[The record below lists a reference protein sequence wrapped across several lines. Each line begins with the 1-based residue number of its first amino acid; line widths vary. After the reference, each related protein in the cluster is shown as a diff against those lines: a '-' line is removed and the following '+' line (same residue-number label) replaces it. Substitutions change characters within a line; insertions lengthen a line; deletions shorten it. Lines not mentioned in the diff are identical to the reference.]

1 MLIVGST
8 FGWVL
13 GLSIGVVIVA
23 VVAVLVL
30 MLIVFASRI
39 HSEAQEA
46 ITGLDRVRGA
56 TDPLWAVDQVNAS
69 AVGILNGARSARRA
83 LGGG

>member
-1 MLIVGST
+1 MLILGEST
-8 FGWVL
+8 VGWVV
-13 GLSIGVVIVA
+13 GIAIGVVVVAA
-23 VVAVLVL
+23 VVALVL

-39 HSEAQEA
+39 HTEAKEA

-69 AVGILNGARSARRA
+69 AEGILNGARNARTA
-83 LGGG
+83 LR